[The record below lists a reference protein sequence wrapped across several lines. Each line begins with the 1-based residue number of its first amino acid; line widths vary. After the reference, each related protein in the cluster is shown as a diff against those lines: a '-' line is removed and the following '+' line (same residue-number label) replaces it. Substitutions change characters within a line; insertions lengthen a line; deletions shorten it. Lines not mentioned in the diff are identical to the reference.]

1 MNNAAK
7 IETVDIEVD
16 RRADARHVAV
26 MLIAKLSCGHS
37 QTICRIRN
45 ISAMGARIVTHFPLT
60 LGDTIGIELRSDLKM
75 AGKVMWSCD
84 SNSGVQFDVPIDVSR
99 YLLRPESK
107 IDRIKVRAPRYH
119 CIADAIVRSD
129 SSSLSC
135 KITDIGLSGAGL
147 VDLPDKAA
155 LRPGFELKLE
165 TDGISAHHA
174 TVAWI
179 ADHRAGLK
187 FRHPLKYTEL
197 QDWLSVATRLICRPE
212 EHANHII
219 AQPIPSFAQQG

>member
-1 MNNAAK
+1 MNNAAQA
-7 IETVDIEVD
+7 ELVDTHVD

-45 ISAMGARIVTHFPLT
+45 ISAMGARIVTLFPLT
-60 LGDTIGIELRSDLKM
+60 PGDSIGIELRSDLKM
-75 AGKVMWSCD
+75 DGKVMWFRD

-129 SSSLSC
+129 SGSLSC

-155 LRPGFELKLE
+155 LRPGYELKLE

-179 ADHRAGLK
+179 ADRRAGLK

-197 QDWLSVATRLICRPE
+197 QDWLSAATRLICRPE
-212 EHANHII
+212 KHVNQMMS
-219 AQPIPSFAQQG
+219 QPIALFAQQG

>member
-1 MNNAAK
+1 MNNAAQA
-7 IETVDIEVD
+7 ELVDMHVD

-45 ISAMGARIVTHFPLT
+45 ISAMGARIVTLFPLT
-60 LGDTIGIELRSDLKM
+60 PGDSIGIELRSDLKM
-75 AGKVMWSCD
+75 DGKVMWFRD

-129 SSSLSC
+129 SGSLSC

-155 LRPGFELKLE
+155 LRPGYELKLE

-179 ADHRAGLK
+179 ADRRAGLK

-197 QDWLSVATRLICRPE
+197 QDWLSAATRLICRPE
-212 EHANHII
+212 KHVNQMMS
-219 AQPIPSFAQQG
+219 QPIALFAQQG